1 MTQKSLYIGLLSGT
15 SVDSIDVAVCEISNN
30 SFSVKATHSHP
41 IDSDIK
47 KNLHALIANQN
58 SSIKDLGE
66 LNRKLGILFAQ
77 AVNTILK
84 QNNLKAT
91 DITAIGFHGQ
101 TIFHQP
107 QPPYNFSWQLGCA
120 NSLTEQTQIPVVT
133 DFRQRDMINNGQGA
147 PLAPVFHEQVFKK
160 PGINRAIV
168 NIGGISNISLL
179 VEQSSEQNFIGTDV
193 GPGNTLLDLYYRKNH
208 SNSTQ
213 DFDKNGEWAQ
223 SGTVNEHL
231 LAELLA
237 DSYFKKPW
245 PKSTGRE
252 YFNLAWLDAHLSKL
266 SLALQPADIQRTLLE
281 LTATIIADS
290 VISYNQSNSQYKIS
304 EVYLC
309 GGGAHNKLLFAR
321 ISELLAPVSVNKTD
335 VLNIPADWVEAALF
349 AWLGYCTWNKQKLKL
364 NHITGNKNS
373 ETMLGCVYF

>member
-30 SFSVKATHSHP
+30 SLSVKATHSHP

-58 SSIKDLGE
+58 ASIKDLGE
-66 LNRKLGILFAQ
+66 LNRRLGILFAQ
-77 AVNTILK
+77 AVNTILL
-84 QNNLKAT
+84 QNHLKSA

-160 PGINRAIV
+160 TGVNRAVI
-168 NIGGISNISLL
+168 NIGGISNVSLL
-179 VEQSSEQNFIGTDV
+179 VEQSSEQNFIGSDV
-193 GPGNTLLDLYYRKNH
+193 GPGNTLLDIFYRKNH
-208 SNSTQ
+208 SNSDQ
-213 DFDKNGEWAQ
+213 DFDKNGDWAQ
-223 SGTVNEHL
+223 SGSVNQQL

-252 YFNLAWLDAHLSKL
+252 YFNLAWLEAKLSKL
-266 SLALQPADIQRTLLE
+266 KLALAAADIQRTLLE
-281 LTATIIADS
+281 LTARIIADS
-290 VISYNQSNSQYKIS
+290 VLNHNLLNQNKIS

-309 GGGAHNKLLFAR
+309 GGGAHNKLLFTR
-321 ISELLAPVSVNKTD
+321 ISELLAPISVNKTD

-364 NHITGNKNS
+364 KHITGNKNS